1 MSCYT
6 QSTPSFAASS
16 SNSACRPDQSAFT
29 RTIVA
34 IIDAFQ
40 EALAMRRAAYRR
52 YRLSDD

>member
-1 MSCYT
+1 MSCYN
-6 QSTPSFAASS
+6 QSAPSFVSS
-16 SNSACRPDQSAFT
+16 AESACRPDRSTFT

-34 IIDAFQ
+34 MIDAFL

>member
-1 MSCYT
+1 MSCYNQT
-6 QSTPSFAASS
+6 APSFAPSAA
-16 SNSACRPDQSAFT
+16 NNACRPEQSAFT

-34 IIDAFQ
+34 IVDAFQ